1 MKILL
6 TGATGYIGK
15 RLLPVLVENGH
26 EVVCFVRDSKRFVV
40 KKSLAVHIRIVE
52 GDYLNPETLGNIPN
66 DIDVAYYL
74 IHSMSSNTKKFD
86 EMEALSARNFR
97 EAMQATQVK
106 QVIYLSGIVND
117 KNLSKHLKS
126 RKIVEETLSGGR
138 YALTTLRAG
147 IIVGSGSAS
156 FEIIRDLVEKLPVMI
171 APKWLNTKT
180 QPIAI
185 RDVIQALLKVVQM
198 PETYNK
204 SFDIGGPDILTYKEM
219 LLQFAEVRQMKR
231 WIILYPF
238 FSPRISSYW
247 LYFVTQTSYK
257 LAINLVASMKVEVV
271 CRNNSLFEML
281 HIEPISYKQAIRNAF
296 DRIMQNEVVS
306 SWKDSYIS
314 SSFKANISDY
324 IEVPVHGCLTDEKR
338 LRLKN
343 PDIVMNRLWAIGGE
357 TGWYYANLLWRI
369 RGLLDKAAGGVG
381 LRRGRTHPSAINA
394 GDALDFWRVLYA
406 SKEQRRLLLYAEMR
420 LPGDAWLEFFIDDH
434 NVLHQKATFRP
445 NGLAGRF
452 YWYVLIPAHAFVF
465 GGMIKGIRGEDR

>member
-26 EVVCFVRDSKRFVV
+26 EVVCFVRDAKRFVV
-40 KKSLAVHIRIVE
+40 KKSLAEHIRVVE
-52 GDYLNPETLGNIPN
+52 GDFLKPETLDSIPS
-66 DIDVAYYL
+66 DIEVAYYL
-74 IHSMSSNTKKFD
+74 VHSMSSNTKKFD

-97 EAMQATQVK
+97 EAMHATQVK

-117 KNLSKHLKS
+117 KNLSKHLNS
-126 RKIVEETLSGGR
+126 RKIVEETLFEGR

-185 RDVIQALLKVVQM
+185 RDVIQALLKVVHR

-219 LLQFAEVRQMKR
+219 LLQFAAVRQLKR

-238 FSPRISSYW
+238 FSPKISSYW

-257 LAINLVASMKVEVV
+257 LAINLVASMKVEVI
-271 CRNNSLFEML
+271 CRDNSLLKML
-281 HIEPISYKQAIRNAF
+281 HIEPLSYKQAIKNAF

-306 SWKDSYIS
+306 SWKDSSIS
-314 SSFKANISDY
+314 SSFKAHISDY
-324 IEVPVHGCLTDEKR
+324 IEIPTFGCLVNKKQ
-338 LRLKN
+338 LKVSN
-343 PDIVMNRLWAIGGE
+343 PEAVLDRMWAIGGD
-357 TGWYYANLLWRI
+357 TGWYYASYLWKI
-369 RGLLDKAAGGVG
+369 RGMIDKAVGGVG
-381 LRRGRTHPSAINA
+381 SRRGRTHPTEIHP
-394 GDALDFWRVLYA
+394 GDALDFWRVIYA
-406 SKEQRRLLLYAEMR
+406 SKEHRRLLLYAEMK
-420 LPGDAWLEFFIDDH
+420 LPGDAWLEFYIDDD

-445 NGLAGRF
+445 TGIAGRN
-452 YWYVLIPAHAFVF
+452 YWYLLIPVHAFVF
-465 GGMIKGIRGEDR
+465 RGMIKGIRGANG